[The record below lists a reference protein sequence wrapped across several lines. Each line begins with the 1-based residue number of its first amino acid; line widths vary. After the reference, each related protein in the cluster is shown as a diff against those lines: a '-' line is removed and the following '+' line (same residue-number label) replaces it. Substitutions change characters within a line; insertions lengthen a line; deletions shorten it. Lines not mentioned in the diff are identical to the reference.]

1 MSENVLLVHLPSHS
15 RSAVAICGGEKW
27 RAELRVCNWQQ
38 MGENVLLVHL
48 PSHSRA
54 AVAICGSGRGVGV
67 PHAGGGNGGRRNA
80 AGSARAGMWRSQ
92 LTRKRKDCAS
102 SRPHEARAAPPTAAA
117 GAARG
122 PRQARPEG
130 CGGAGEGRGGEGAR
144 RDSVDASAPRRE
156 NCPKGTERRQ
166 RTPE

>member
-54 AVAICGSGRGVGV
+54 AVAICGGGVGVGV
-67 PHAGGGNGGRRNA
+67 PHAGGGNGGRRDA
-80 AGSARAGMWRSQ
+80 AGSARARMWRSQ
-92 LTRKRKDCAS
+92 LTRKRKKCGS
-102 SRPHEARAAPPTAAA
+102 SRPQEARAPTGTA
-117 GAARG
+117 GAR
-122 PRQARPEG
+122 PRQARPER

>member
-1 MSENVLLVHLPSHS
+1 
-15 RSAVAICGGEKW
+15 
-27 RAELRVCNWQQ
+27 

-54 AVAICGSGRGVGV
+54 AVAICGGGVGVGV
-67 PHAGGGNGGRRNA
+67 PHAGGGNGGRRDA
-80 AGSARAGMWRSQ
+80 AGSARARMWRSQ
-92 LTRKRKDCAS
+92 LTRKRKKCGS
-102 SRPHEARAAPPTAAA
+102 SRPQEARAPTGTA
-117 GAARG
+117 GAR
-122 PRQARPEG
+122 PRQARPER